1 MSVNRLARFSWLSC
15 AVKKSVEVHIMN
27 ATMRYK
33 QQRCAANKKK
43 CAANKE
49 RTLQTKTCHA
59 SWRAQLKNGLRCSS
73 VECCDETENIWIL
86 WMLVTSSYDDHKGH
100 TANKKDALQT
110 KKRTLRQKREP
121 LQSCAVWRYI
131 LAKVRYFLFKFEFAF
146 NLLYPRFYLK
156 VLSCDIVVSRWEIW
170 IPIFK
175 FRKLLFFSW
184 RFLLFFF
191 AAFAFLFVPSLV
203 RSSKDWELLESES
216 WYPK

>member
-15 AVKKSVEVHIMN
+15 AVKQSVEVHIMN

-59 SWRAQLKNGLRCSS
+59 SWRAQLKNGLRCYS

-86 WMLVTSSYDDHKGH
+86 WMLVTLQVTMTTRD
-100 TANKKDALQT
+100 TLQT
-110 KKRTLRQKREP
+110 KKWTLRQRREP

-146 NLLYPRFYLK
+146 DLTCPWFHIRVML
-156 VLSCDIVVSRWEIW
+156 
-170 IPIFK
+170 
-175 FRKLLFFSW
+175 
-184 RFLLFFF
+184 
-191 AAFAFLFVPSLV
+191 
-203 RSSKDWELLESES
+203 
-216 WYPK
+216 